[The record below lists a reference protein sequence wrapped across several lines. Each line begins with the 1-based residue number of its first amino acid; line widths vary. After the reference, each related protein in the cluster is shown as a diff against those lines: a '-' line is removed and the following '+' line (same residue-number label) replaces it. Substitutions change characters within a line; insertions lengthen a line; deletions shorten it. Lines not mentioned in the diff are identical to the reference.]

1 MSIVKDIYQLTA
13 QLPKE
18 ENYGPT
24 SQLCRTA
31 VSIPANIVEGWGRR
45 STAAFIQFLRQANG
59 SRTERETLLLISEQ
73 VGLLPAEATSSALLD
88 TLQHLGR
95 QLTSLERSL
104 QRRKN
109 SP

>member
-13 QLPKE
+13 HLPKE
-18 ENYGPT
+18 ENYGLT
-24 SQLCRTA
+24 SQLRRAA
-31 VSIPANIVEGWGRR
+31 VSIPANIAEGWGRR

-59 SRTERETLLLISEQ
+59 SRTELETLLLISEQ
-73 VGLLPAEATSSALLD
+73 VRLLPAEATSALLD
-88 TLQHLGR
+88 TLQQLGR